1 MIKNTEKLIL
11 LIIPMLLSSI
21 TPFVYAQSSLSLHDV
36 LDAALEI
43 QSSNTVTSFS
53 IKDDGSVTWIDGNP
67 SISLMRLESQQELG
81 TTESEFSLNLPIKS
95 SYLRRIEKNLAG
107 NISNLQQI
115 AQQQYTLY
123 LSGLIR
129 EILWE
134 IELQKASGKLLDQKY
149 QLLSALASKYKN
161 MAESQAIPLYLSL
174 IIQNEINELALSS
187 MENKQNLKSLRAQY
201 FRLTGLHMSP
211 EDITEQMIAV
221 DQLDINLHV
230 NLKALDAVF
239 ENTQQNLYSS
249 GKESQPWNVQ
259 VTSRRVSAP
268 DFSETQLGIG
278 MEVPLTMGNN
288 LSMAQQNEHLK
299 ITTEHAISRTKL
311 LTQLNETQQK
321 LLHGYKFLLQKQN
334 LLDNGLPTLNA
345 LSEAMQDLREVNGP
359 NQEFYI
365 RTLLSSI
372 DSAKHVELNQ
382 LHIQRHIALIRQAAG
397 IPL

>member
-161 MAESQAIPLYLSL
+161 MAESQAIPMYLSL

-211 EDITEQMIAV
+211 EDITEQMIEV

-249 GKESQPWNVQ
+249 GKESKPWNVQ

-268 DFSETQLGIG
+268 DLSETQLGIG

-321 LLHGYKFLLQKQN
+321 LLHGYKFLLQKQK

>member
-259 VTSRRVSAP
+259 VTSRRVSTP

-278 MEVPLTMGNN
+278 MEVPLIMGNN

>member
-43 QSSNTVTSFS
+43 HSSNTVTSFS

-67 SISLMRLESQQELG
+67 SISLMRLESLQELG

-211 EDITEQMIAV
+211 EDITEQMIEV